1 MDHWEPDS
9 YPLQVCLS
17 DRYCFFDSI
26 HPIKCCPN
34 FYLNSFVQK
43 ADQVLGEE
51 ENSQNEINLVQPDNL
66 KTNQENNLGSN
77 LENNLKTNLEN
88 KLENNLEESLD
99 NNTLEA
105 STVMEPFNYSIQ
117 VSVSDSP
124 AWYPL
129 FVIE

>member
-9 YPLQVCLS
+9 YPLQVSLT
-17 DRYCFFDSI
+17 DDLFDSVHLI
-26 HPIKCCPN
+26 DCCPK
-34 FYLNSFVQK
+34 FYLNSCVPK
-43 ADQVLGEE
+43 ADQVLGEVE
-51 ENSQNEINLVQPDNL
+51 TSQNEISLAQPDNL

-77 LENNLKTNLEN
+77 LENNLKTNLGNNLEN
-88 KLENNLEESLD
+88 KLENHMEESLD

-124 AWYPL
+124 A
-129 FVIE
+129 